1 MSDKHR
7 DTIEMLQRSYAMEL
21 ETVINYLAYSI
32 NLDGVRAQQ
41 IKSSLGDDIAEEIQ
55 HAEQLGRR
63 IKQLG
68 GLLPGSATLA
78 ISSQTQPPLLT
89 TQVVDV
95 IKGVIAAEEAAC
107 EQYQRTIAATH
118 RRDPVTADLCTR
130 LLAEEEEHLVL
141 FRGFLKEYENN
152 GNDEREKT
160 GKEAN
165 RPSVA
170 LLDDTDAF
178 IPTMLGLS

>member
-7 DTIEMLQRSYAMEL
+7 DTIEMLQQSYAMEL
-21 ETVINYLAYSI
+21 ETVINYLANSI

-41 IKSSLGDDIAEEIQ
+41 IKSSLADDIAEEIQ

-68 GLLPGSATLA
+68 GPLPGSATLT
-78 ISSQTQPPLLT
+78 IGSQMQPPLGT

-95 IKGVIAAEEAAC
+95 IEGVIAAEEAAC

-141 FRGFLKEYENN
+141 FRGFLKEYEND
-152 GNDEREKT
+152 GNDEREQKSNET
-160 GKEAN
+160 N
-165 RPSVA
+165 RPNLPS
-170 LLDDTDAF
+170 LDDTDAF

>member
-7 DTIEMLQRSYAMEL
+7 DTIEMLQRAYAMEI
-21 ETVINYLAYSI
+21 ETVINYLANSI
-32 NLDGVRAQQ
+32 NLDGVRAEQ
-41 IKSSLGDDIAEEIQ
+41 IKKSLADDIVEEIQ

-78 ISSQTQPPLLT
+78 IGSQMQPPLDT
-89 TQVVDV
+89 TQVVGV
-95 IKGVIAAEEAAC
+95 IEGVIAAEEAAC
-107 EQYQRTIAATH
+107 EHYQRTIAATH

-130 LLAEEEEHLVL
+130 LLAEEEEHLVM
-141 FRGFLKEYENN
+141 FRGFLKEYENESN
-152 GNDEREKT
+152 SEREET
-160 GKEAN
+160 GRDAH
-165 RPSVA
+165 RPSLA
-170 LLDDTDAF
+170 PLDDTDAF